1 MKKFLKISALLL
13 ILVLSIGTFTACDL
27 MNTVMGL
34 LGLGDTTEEG
44 WQPTGADVT
53 LIKRGSPVTAWIIFG
68 EPEGLSKDAA
78 NEFKNTLNASGVGT
92 INSIAGA
99 AVMNEKTEIIIGDS
113 DRTVSAKAKALYEE
127 QKSGLFS
134 WVFYYYDGKLAIYSD
149 NATAYSLAI
158 EEFFELYC
166 DGNALSF
173 KDTLAECHTISEEA
187 YGEYLDEKE
196 KIVIDAKREENAK
209 LISALVKKI
218 DKQRTELEDNRTF
231 DIRTA
236 TQDLVAAAKSSGSR
250 DWGTTPLTVI
260 DEHPRIM
267 FNESDIPDIRR
278 ALREDTATN
287 AYFYQ
292 LLESDF
298 DGILKDVTYKQN
310 TNSHNYSGYDLEK
323 LMVKALAYQLYD
335 DPYYGYQAIYA
346 LKNYLATLQIYYI
359 SGDQYRQFGD
369 VGFTV
374 ACVYDWCYDLLTE
387 EDKNQIIA
395 ATENVIFKGSNE
407 KGVKFEV
414 GFPPT
419 QQSSVVGHGAEYQ
432 LLRDYLSFSIAIY
445 DENPTWYNYVGARF
459 YNDYL
464 PSRNEFFTSMGIN
477 PQGTSYLSLRHNAT
491 IYSAWLCLKGTGTN
505 PYEGL
510 HQTIKSFAAYE
521 YAPGYIFTDGDGAVT
536 QGTDKLRDAEFMVG
550 YLYGDSTLIALA
562 EITLGESSLTH
573 VTQGLGCAMYTIIRG
588 QRTQPDEDPY
598 ENMDLVQYNPAPLG
612 QYIVRESWKTTDSVA
627 VFMKLKERHTANHE
641 HGDAGAF
648 QIYYKGMLT
657 SEGGVYNDYNN
668 ILTQKYYKTSVS
680 HNTLLIKNHKKNDPY
695 NVGEQRYPKA
705 PESINDWL
713 TDSQYETG
721 TVTGHEH
728 AYTDETK
735 SSPKY
740 VYLAGDIT
748 KAYDWDPTSTYQTV
762 SYVGRRM
769 LTVYTGD
776 EDFPMAFF
784 VYDDISS
791 MNVAF
796 KKTFLLQI
804 TSKDEPEINKNK
816 QTITTENGDGRL
828 VLTCLTDKVTIEG
841 VGGRVYDANG
851 KYDPIN
857 SKNYLVNGVQLVS
870 KDKQDDGHWGRV
882 EISLSGAVDHTFMN
896 VIYVTDKGQTKKA
909 PAIKHIESDT
919 VEGATFGEIAVLFA
933 TSRDRATTEISAT
946 VDGKG
951 DFSYY
956 VSGVAAGKWTVTV
969 STKTIGTFEA
979 TEDGGLLT
987 FTAPAGRVKIT
998 PAN

>member
-27 MNTVMGL
+27 VDTVMGL
-34 LGLGDTTEEG
+34 LGGNTNDG
-44 WQPTGADVT
+44 WQPTGANVSIIKKNVPVTT
-53 LIKRGSPVTAWIIFG
+53 LILFG
-68 EPEGLSKDAA
+68 EPEGISKDAA
-78 NEFKNTLNASGVGT
+78 SEFKNTLNASGVGIVNVVSST
-92 INSIAGA
+92 TVINDKS
-99 AVMNEKTEIIIGDS
+99 EIIFGES
-113 DRTVSAKAKALYEE
+113 DRTVSIKAKELYEE
-127 QKSGLFS
+127 KKADLYS

-149 NATAYSLAI
+149 SAIAYSLAI

-166 DGNALSF
+166 DGNSITV
-173 KDTLAECHTISEEA
+173 KDSLAECHSMTQEA
-187 YGEYLDEKE
+187 YDEYLDTIE
-196 KIVIDAKREENAK
+196 KIEIDAKREENSK
-209 LISALVKKI
+209 LISDLVKKI
-218 DKQRTELEDNRTF
+218 NQQRTTLADNRTF

-236 TQDLVAAAKSSGSR
+236 TADMVAEAKKLGSVW
-250 DWGTTPLTVI
+250 DETPLTVK

-267 FNESDIPDIRR
+267 FNKSDIPGIRR
-278 ALREDTATN
+278 ALREDTVTN
-287 AYFYQ
+287 EYFFQ

-298 DGILKDVTYKQN
+298 DGILKDVTYKEN
-310 TNSHNYSGYDLEK
+310 TNSHNLSGYDLEK
-323 LMVKALAYQLYD
+323 MMVKALAYQLYD

-346 LKNYLATLQIYYI
+346 LKNYLATLKIYYI
-359 SGDQYRQFGD
+359 TGDQYRQFGD

-374 ACVYDWCYDLLTE
+374 ACIYDWCYDLLTE

-395 ATENVIFKGSNE
+395 ATENVVFKGSNE
-407 KGVKFEV
+407 KGVKFEI

-419 QQSSVVGHGAEYQ
+419 DQTAIVGHGAEYQ

-445 DENPTWYNYVGARF
+445 DENPTWYDYIGARF
-459 YNDYL
+459 YYDFL
-464 PSRNEFFTSMGIN
+464 PSRNYFFTTMEIN

-491 IYSAWLCLKGTGTN
+491 IYSAWLCISGTGVN
-505 PYEGL
+505 PYKGL
-510 HQTIKSFAAYE
+510 HETLKSFAAYE
-521 YAPGYIFTDGDGAVT
+521 YAPGYIFTDGDGPVI
-536 QGTDKLRDAEFMVG
+536 QGTDKFRDAEFMIA
-550 YLYGDSTLIALA
+550 YLYDDPTLLALA
-562 EITLGESSLTH
+562 EMTLGDTKLTH
-573 VTQGLGCAMYTIIRG
+573 VTQGIGCTIYTIIRG
-588 QRTQPDEDPY
+588 KGTQPDADPY
-598 ENMDLVQYNPAPLG
+598 ENMDLVQYNPSPLG
-612 QYIVRESWKTTDSVA
+612 QYISREAWNTTDSVA
-627 VFMKLKERHTANHE
+627 VFMKLKERHTSNHE

-668 ILTQKYYKTSVS
+668 ILTQKYYKTSLG
-680 HNTLLIKNHKKNDPY
+680 HNTLLIKNHKKSDQY
-695 NVGEQRYPKA
+695 NVGEQRLPKT
-705 PESINDWL
+705 PTTIEQWI
-713 TDSQYETG
+713 TEEQYETG
-721 TVTGHEH
+721 TITGHEH

-748 KAYDWDPTSTYQTV
+748 KAYDADPKSQFYTV

-804 TSKDEPEINKNK
+804 TSSDAPEINKNK

-828 VLTCLTDKVTIEG
+828 VLTCLTDDVTIEG

-919 VEGATFGEIAVLFA
+919 VEGATFGDIAVLFA
-933 TSRDRATTEISAT
+933 TSRDRANSEISANI
-946 VDGKG
+946 DGKG
-951 DFSYY
+951 DMSYY
-956 VSGVAAGKWTVTV
+956 VSGVTAGKWTVTV
-969 STKTIGTFEA
+969 GTKTIGTFEA